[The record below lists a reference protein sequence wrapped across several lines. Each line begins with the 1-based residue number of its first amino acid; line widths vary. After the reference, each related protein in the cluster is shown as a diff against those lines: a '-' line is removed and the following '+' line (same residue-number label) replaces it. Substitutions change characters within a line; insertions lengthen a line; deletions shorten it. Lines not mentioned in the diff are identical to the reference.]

1 MLDYEGISVVT
12 RRVNGGVRSVDLVYI
27 KDENRIATW
36 MGDSPDPECVW
47 LREVRTYTMPNDRWE
62 FDMLDLYMVF
72 KIHISLEN
80 AWCDFL
86 KKMKDKLPEFDYWEK
101 I

>member
-1 MLDYEGISVVT
+1 
-12 RRVNGGVRSVDLVYI
+12 
-27 KDENRIATW
+27 
-36 MGDSPDPECVW
+36 MGDAPEPEYVW
-47 LREVRTYTMPNDRWE
+47 LREVRTYTLPNGSWE

-86 KKMKDKLPEFDYWEK
+86 KKMSDKLPEFDYWKK